1 MKLKNILIA
10 GALAFGMAF
19 TFSGGSAFAKDLI
32 SFEEFVQDKAQFEK
46 WEKAHVA
53 HIKKVQE
60 LKDEKRV
67 KRLEYKA
74 FAQNPN
80 VEPKMI
86 SKVARD
92 IVMLDRQIKTENENF
107 IKITREEYGVDFGPM
122 RFHKDLTPCF
132 KKHFN
137 QFGEPMDFGPC
148 PAMRPFHHFEGNV
161 LPHMRGHIPPHLRGD
176 IPPHMRGDMPPHM
189 MRGDMPPYFEGEKP
203 APRRGE
209 KMPPKHEGPRDMA
222 PEVDM

>member
-19 TFSGGSAFAKDLI
+19 TFSGTDAFAKDLI

-46 WEKAHVA
+46 WEKAHIA

-60 LKDEKRV
+60 LKDEKRI

-80 VEPKMI
+80 AEPKLI

-92 IVMLDRQIKTENENF
+92 IVMLDRQIKNENENF

-122 RFHKDLTPCF
+122 CFHKDLTPCF

-137 QFGEPMDFGPC
+137 QFGDPMEFAPC
-148 PAMRPFHHFEGNV
+148 PAARPFHHFEGKV
-161 LPHMRGHIPPHLRGD
+161 
-176 IPPHMRGDMPPHM
+176 PPHMRGDMPPHM
-189 MRGDMPPYFEGEKP
+189 MRGDMPPYFEKEKP
-203 APRRGE
+203 AFKHGE
-209 KMPPKHEGPRDMA
+209 KMPKKYEGPKDAA